1 MMEDL
6 EFRNFAFENAEP
18 LEIKL
23 ETKNLTSMLKGQ
35 YGAKR
40 RVETPSSTKRQN
52 YRGIGQ
58 AKSSKPQAKPREEE
72 APTTSRASSTSST
85 YSNQGQSQWLSQ
97 MISNQMSDTPVTS
110 KSSKPPKKSAKQAF
124 KFKCNLCGSKYKTKG
139 PYENHL
145 RKEHQ
150 LVD

>member
-1 MMEDL
+1 MNLKDNGFAIVYGSGSKIYVASEGAFGRKMMEDM

-35 YGAKR
+35 YGRKR

-85 YSNQGQSQWLSQ
+85 YLHLH
-97 MISNQMSDTPVTS
+97 VV
-110 KSSKPPKKSAKQAF
+110 
-124 KFKCNLCGSKYKTKG
+124 TKG
-139 PYENHL
+139 KVNGFH
-145 RKEHQ
+145 K
-150 LVD
+150 